1 MRAVG
6 LAAVGAMVAAPF
18 VGAWLEAQHAE
29 ARARRVGRIIEAAER
44 DGRVAR

>member
-6 LAAVGAMVAAPF
+6 FAAIGAMVAVPF
-18 VGAWLEAQHAE
+18 VAPWLERVRDNH
-29 ARARRVGRIIEAAER
+29 RRRVARMIAAAER

>member
-6 LAAVGAMVAAPF
+6 FAAVGAMAAVPF
-18 VGAWLEAQHAE
+18 VGGWLEARRAA
-29 ARARRVGRIIEAAER
+29 ARARRVGRIVDAAQR

>member
-6 LAAVGAMVAAPF
+6 FAFIGGMVAVPF
-18 VGAWLEAQHAE
+18 VAPWLERLRFDH
-29 ARARRVGRIIEAAER
+29 RRRVARMIAAAER

>member
-6 LAAVGAMVAAPF
+6 FAAVGAMVAVPF
-18 VGAWLEAQHAE
+18 VAPWLE
-29 ARARRVGRIIEAAER
+29 RVRDDHRWRVARIIAAAER

>member
-6 LAAVGAMVAAPF
+6 FAAIGAMVAVPF
-18 VGAWLEAQHAE
+18 VGPWVERLRSDQ
-29 ARARRVGRIIEAAER
+29 RRRVARIIAAAER

>member
-6 LAAVGAMVAAPF
+6 FAALGSMVAYPF
-18 VGAWLEAQHAE
+18 VGAWLEAQRAE

>member
-6 LAAVGAMVAAPF
+6 FAAVGAMTAVPF
-18 VGAWLEAQHAE
+18 VGGWLEAQRAE
-29 ARARRVGRIIEAAER
+29 ARARRVGRIIQAAER